1 MDRLQALENF
11 KYITAPFDGVVT
23 ARETDIGA
31 LINAGS
37 GSGVELFKVADI
49 HQMRVYVR
57 VPQAYASQL
66 RHGMEADLKL
76 AQYPHQS
83 LQGQTGDDFKRDQQ
97 RIAHRACRTD
107 GG

>member
-1 MDRLQALENF
+1 MENF

-37 GSGVELFKVADI
+37 GSGVELFKVADM

-57 VPQAYASQL
+57 VPQAYTGQL
-66 RHGMEADLKL
+66 HPGLVADRKL
-76 AQYPHQS
+76 AQYPH
-83 LQGQTGDDFKRDQQ
+83 DVFKAKLEDHLERYRE
-97 RIAHRACRTD
+97 RIADGAGRAD